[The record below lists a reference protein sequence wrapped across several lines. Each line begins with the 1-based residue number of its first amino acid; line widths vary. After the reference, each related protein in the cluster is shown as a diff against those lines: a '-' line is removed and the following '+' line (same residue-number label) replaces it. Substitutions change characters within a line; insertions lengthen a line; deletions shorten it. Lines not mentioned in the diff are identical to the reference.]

1 MSNSFIN
8 LTKNMENEKKMGG
21 GQVGPIW
28 SSNFS
33 LNSAACMKKRVDTES
48 QIIIKKTHAHTHKS
62 LYFV

>member
-33 LNSAACMKKRVDTES
+33 LNSAACMNKIFYEQKY
-48 QIIIKKTHAHTHKS
+48 IPNA
-62 LYFV
+62 